1 MNTKKLIVS
10 ALFGFIINV
19 ASAGN
24 TASIG
29 YTSDYF
35 YRGAQKA
42 EESVQAS
49 VGLEK
54 ALGSFAGSFSASTN
68 QAVNSAVDSY
78 QIDAGLSKSFM
89 DGLLNAYVGLHHF
102 EDVAGEALSEIAL
115 AFSYDSVL
123 NPSVSIYRNTDD
135 DLYTLEVGISHDFD
149 LEFADLELQASAGN
163 TELTSASDRDYYIV
177 GASLSKGFGDSE
189 LGLSVDYVDAD
200 DAEEEFVF
208 GSALTFKF

>member
-10 ALFGFIINV
+10 TLLGFIVNV

-54 ALGSFAGSFSASTN
+54 SLGGLVGSFSASTN
-68 QAVNSAVDSY
+68 QAVDSAIDSY

-89 DGLLNAYVGLHHF
+89 NDLLNAYVGLRHF
-102 EDVAGEALSEIAL
+102 EDVSGAAVSEIAL

-123 NPSVSIYRNTDD
+123 SPSVSVFRDTDD
-135 DLYTLEVGISHDFD
+135 DLYTLEVGISHAFD
-149 LEFADLELQASAGN
+149 LEFADLQIQASAGN
-163 TELTSASDRDYYIV
+163 TELTASSDRDYYV
-177 GASLSKGFGDSE
+177 LGSALSRDFGDSQ

-200 DAEEEFVF
+200 DADDEFVF
-208 GSALTFKF
+208 GSSLTFKF